1 MSNPIEMFLKENS
14 DLLVKRRGLPSVGNN
29 PINLTFS
36 AEVEKINGGFKIY
49 GNEIYQLDKQIDK
62 TLPKNSLGGGS
73 PASFPPFPVCL
84 TYMKESLKHFN
95 YSEYPL
101 AAGENFYK
109 KQVVDYLKNDG
120 FVRKEDFE
128 NITEDNIIFTVSTT
142 QAFNLIIKTIC
153 KPRDVIIM
161 TGPNYGLF
169 AFAPERYGVTV
180 KILNLE
186 SQDKY
191 LPNPRKLEKLII
203 ETNEKLREEYKDFTR
218 IPRVVAFLNMN
229 PHNPL
234 GTVIGESKIELLKSI
249 GNVCKNNGVF
259 VIDDLI
265 YRDLSFPSSEIA
277 MPMTFL
283 EGMQDNTISMFG
295 LSKAYGLAGLR
306 AGIIYANESIIR
318 GIRNY
323 IFQNMDSPPILQE
336 SALAG
341 AFNASNKR
349 KKVYTKYF
357 GKLRKIYEFRYNLL
371 KALIDGIETVDT
383 TYQNGIKK
391 EVKKTIRNEQECLN
405 LLKGIPSINI
415 LENLNTEAG
424 FFTLIDFSKLKGKK
438 AKGYVINDEA
448 ELLKYLYQYGRIKF
462 IIGKSISWPN
472 ENEMI
477 GRFTFALETK
487 DIIIAIKYLNK
498 LIGEL
503 K

>member
-1 MSNPIEMFLKENS
+1 MNNPIEIFLEENP

-29 PINLTFS
+29 PINFTFS
-36 AEVEKINGGFKIY
+36 AEIEKINEGFKIY
-49 GNEIYQLDKQIDK
+49 GNEIYQLDKKIDE

-73 PASFPPFPVCL
+73 PAKFPPFPICL
-84 TYMKESLKHFN
+84 VYMKNSFKCFN

-101 AAGENFYK
+101 ASGESFYK

-120 FVRKEDFE
+120 YVKKENFE
-128 NITEDNIIFTVSTT
+128 KITEDNIIFTVSTT

-169 AFAPERYGVTV
+169 SFAPERYGVTV
-180 KILNLE
+180 KILKLE
-186 SQDKY
+186 SQDEY
-191 LPNPRKLEKLII
+191 LPNPQNLEKLIL
-203 ETNEKLREEYKDFTR
+203 ETNKELREKYKDFIR
-218 IPRVVAFLNMN
+218 IPRVVGFLNMN

-234 GTVIGESKIELLKSI
+234 GTVMGESKVELLKNI
-249 GNVCKNNGVF
+249 GEVCKNNGVF

-265 YRDLSFPSSEIA
+265 YRDLSFTNSEIA
-277 MPMTFL
+277 KPMASL
-283 EGMQDNTISMFG
+283 EDMKDNTISMFG

-306 AGIIYANESIIR
+306 AGIIYANESVIR

-323 IFQNMDSPPILQE
+323 IFQNMDSPPILQA

-349 KKVYTKYF
+349 KKIYTKYF
-357 GKLRKIYEFRYNLL
+357 KRLRKMYEFRYNLL
-371 KALIDGIETVDT
+371 KALIDGLETIDSS
-383 TYQNGIKK
+383 YQKAIKK
-391 EVKKTIRNEQECLN
+391 EVKKIIKNEQECLK
-405 LLKGIPSINI
+405 LLRGIPNINV
-415 LENLNTEAG
+415 LNHLKTEAG
-424 FFTLIDFSKLKGKK
+424 FFTLIDFSKLKGKR
-438 AKGYVINDEA
+438 AKGYVINDEK

-477 GRFTFALETK
+477 GRFTFALEVK
-487 DIIIAIKYLNK
+487 DIIIAMKYLNN